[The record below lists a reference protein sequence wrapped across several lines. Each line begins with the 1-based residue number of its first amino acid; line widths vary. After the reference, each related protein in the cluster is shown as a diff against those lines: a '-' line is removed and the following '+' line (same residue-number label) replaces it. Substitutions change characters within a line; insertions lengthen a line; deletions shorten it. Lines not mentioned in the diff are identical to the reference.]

1 MQCIP
6 SLIYSWLSAITAIV
20 ELHNVQ
26 RSALSRVIKEFITR
40 DKVPRNTSW
49 EIMFFAHL
57 FFALKAKRQSRAR
70 TFDCIALDL
79 WSLLPVHGY

>member
-20 ELHNVQ
+20 ELHNVP

-49 EIMFFAHL
+49 ENGKVFTIFL
-57 FFALKAKRQSRAR
+57 
-70 TFDCIALDL
+70 CIALVY
-79 WSLLPVHGY
+79 SLH